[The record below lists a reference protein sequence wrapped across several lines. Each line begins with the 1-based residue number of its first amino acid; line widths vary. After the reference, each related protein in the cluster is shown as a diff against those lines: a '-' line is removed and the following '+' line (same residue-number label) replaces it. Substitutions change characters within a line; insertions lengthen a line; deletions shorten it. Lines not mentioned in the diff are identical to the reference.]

1 MPWVRIDDGLPDHPK
16 VAQVADDA
24 AMWLHV
30 CGLCYAN
37 RYLTNGF
44 IPKEQVRRLSRNG
57 SRGAAK
63 LVKAGL
69 WFEEEGGYRIH
80 DYLEYQ
86 SSRDKVLAE
95 REAAKKRM
103 AAARG
108 QKFNGSSGEQ

>member
-1 MPWVRIDDGLPDHPK
+1 MPWVRIDDALPDHPK
-16 VAQVADDA
+16 VAHVDDDA

-44 IPKEQVRRLSRNG
+44 IPTGQVRKLTKSG
-57 SRGAAK
+57 RGADK

-69 WFEEEGGYRIH
+69 WDEAEGGYQIH
-80 DYLEYQ
+80 GYLEYQ
-86 SSRDKVLAE
+86 LSRDKVLAE

-108 QKFNGSSGEQ
+108 ERFGGSSGEQ

>member
-1 MPWVRIDDGLPDHPK
+1 MPWVRIDDSLPDHPK
-16 VAQVADDA
+16 VALVADDA

-44 IPKEQVRRLSRNG
+44 IPKEQVKRLARN
-57 SRGAAK
+57 RGAAK

-69 WFEEEGGYRIH
+69 WDEVDGGYQIH

-86 SSRDKVLAE
+86 SSRDKVLAD

-103 AAARG
+103 ARARG
-108 QKFNGSSGEQ
+108 ENFDRSSGEQ